1 MLVVFGTPNIPKNK
15 ILTKRLPMVG
25 RIIHNY
31 LDLIIDTY
39 KRKIA
44 TMFTREEMISFG
56 EKVIKLCEDDESID
70 LETLLPPKK

>member
-1 MLVVFGTPNIPKNK
+1 
-15 ILTKRLPMVG
+15 MVG